1 MARLHVC
8 SILLVLFIT
17 SGVVLATKENDQII
31 KENNCEARMGMPCV
45 WEVFD
50 SIFRIGTVSNKCCGD
65 LLALGKLCHSAF
77 VKRTLENPEFKDLKS
92 NEIIAK
98 SIKTWTN
105 CLVQTHSPSPSS

>member
-31 KENNCEARMGMPCV
+31 KENNCEAKMGMPCV

-50 SIFRIGTVSNKCCGD
+50 SIFKTGTVSYKCCKD
-65 LLALGKLCHSAF
+65 LLSLGKLCHSAF
-77 VKRTLENPEFKDLKS
+77 VKRTLENPEFSHLK
-92 NEIIAK
+92 EEDIIAK
-98 SIKTWTN
+98 SIRTWN
-105 CLVQTHSPSPSS
+105 YFLHVIHSLPPSS